1 MSRPTTKAA
10 LLAVSQADYE
20 ILMKL
25 ILNLESPEQ
34 DFSFV
39 ITDKMTQAHWLRD
52 KNLRDVLI
60 HLYEWHLLV
69 INWVKSN
76 QAGQA
81 QPFFPKP
88 YNWRSYGELNQ
99 IFVEKHQATSLE
111 KAKELLASSH
121 KELLSLVTTFSNEA
135 LFTKQHFSWTG
146 TTTLGSYFVSSLA
159 SHYDWA
165 IKKIKKQVRA
175 DKNSIQ

>member
-10 LLAVSQADYE
+10 LLAVSQEDYE
-20 ILMKL
+20 MLMTL
-25 ILNLESPEQ
+25 IFNLKNPEQ
-34 DFSFV
+34 NFSFV

-52 KNLRDVLI
+52 KNIRDVLI

-69 INWVKSN
+69 INWVKAN

-88 YNWRSYGELNQ
+88 YNWRTYGELNQ
-99 IFVEKHQATSLE
+99 EFVEKHQATSLE
-111 KAKELLASSH
+111 QAKALLAGSH
-121 KELLSLVTTFSNEA
+121 KDMLELIETFSNEA
-135 LFTKQHFSWTG
+135 LFTNQHFSWTG

>member
-10 LLAVSQADYE
+10 LLAVSQEDYKM
-20 ILMKL
+20 LMAL
-25 ILNLESPEQ
+25 ILNLKNPEEN
-34 DFSFV
+34 FSFV

-69 INWVKSN
+69 INWVKAN

-88 YNWRSYGELNQ
+88 YNWRTYGELNQ
-99 IFVEKHQATSLE
+99 EFVEKHQATSLE
-111 KAKELLASSH
+111 TAKELLASSH
-121 KELLSLVTTFSNEA
+121 KELLSLVATFSNEA
-135 LFTKQHFSWTG
+135 LFTSQYFSWTG

>member
-10 LLAVSQADYE
+10 LLAVSQTDYE

-25 ILNLESPEQ
+25 ILKLESPEQ

-81 QPFFPKP
+81 HPFFPKTF
-88 YNWRSYGELNQ
+88 NWRSYGELNQ

-111 KAKELLASSH
+111 KAEELLASSH

-165 IKKIKKQVRA
+165 IKKIKKQIKA